1 MSYSILGK
9 YITTEVASIDHEA
22 TVLQAA
28 QEMQARRIGSLL
40 VEIDEKPSASSPKP
54 IL

>member
-1 MSYSILGK
+1 MSYSMLAK

-28 QEMQARRIGSLL
+28 EKMQARHIGSLL
-40 VEIDEKPSASSPKP
+40 VEIDGKPSGM
-54 IL
+54 IT